1 MGLQPVYNVG
11 DDVSISCSTDLS
23 VNRISWFN
31 GTGDVIDSTE
41 SSSLT
46 LTLSSITASMNGA
59 RFTCLVQSMFGNEME
74 DVVLLVEEAETTGV
88 NSQEPT
94 PETNSDQ
101 PATEESPS
109 TVNSNDVIVPVVGVV
124 GGLVVLLLILVGVL
138 IIFLCTRKCRR

>member
-1 MGLQPVYNVG
+1 LQLVGLQPVYNVG

-31 GTGDVIDSTE
+31 GTGDVVDSAE

-59 RFTCLVQSMFGNEME
+59 QFTCLVQSMFGDEME
-74 DVVLLVEEAETTGV
+74 DVVLLVEETTG
-88 NSQEPT
+88 
-94 PETNSDQ
+94 
-101 PATEESPS
+101 A
-109 TVNSNDVIVPVVGVV
+109 NDLIVKVGGVL

-138 IIFLCTRKCRR
+138 IIFLCARKRRR